1 MKKYLYI
8 TIATGLAF
16 VLAGV
21 MAYQSRRITMLE
33 KTVEETYRSALHQ
46 TAEEAAD
53 LALCL
58 EKALITTDAAHTAQ
72 LLHHIGQTAG
82 NVQQHLAYL
91 PVSPQAMQ
99 PVLRFA
105 GQLSANSEAW
115 LEELVATGQLEDR
128 TQLAQPLAV
137 CSQLS
142 SQLALA
148 ESTADLE
155 SLAIT
160 AELPQAA
167 TPQPRGLPQGEITQE
182 EALDIARSL
191 VGDSRV
197 KAIQAAPGT
206 SGSLAAY
213 GVTVQTDDVQLN
225 LEVTRQGGKLLWMMP
240 ETASF
245 PITQSPHACQQ
256 AAVDF
261 LALHGFG
268 AVQPVY
274 HQVYDGLYVVSL
286 VPVQGDVLLYPD
298 LLRVQVRM
306 DTAEV
311 VGLEAHN
318 YWLNHVPRSLPAPT
332 LSISAAQEHIADHA
346 QVEDTR
352 LCLIPQGDEEVLCY
366 EVSVTHNG
374 ESYLI
379 YIDAQSGRE
388 VELLKTITID
398 NGSLTA

>member
-1 MKKYLYI
+1 MKKYLTI
-8 TIATGLAF
+8 TIAAGLAF
-16 VLAGV
+16 VLVGF

-33 KTVEETYRSALHQ
+33 STVEEAYLSALRQ
-46 TAEEAAD
+46 SAEEAAALT
-53 LALCL
+53 LAL
-58 EKALITTDAAHTAQ
+58 EKAQLTTDAAHTVL

-82 NVQQHLAYL
+82 SVQQHLAAL
-91 PVSPQAMQ
+91 PVSPQLQ

-105 GQLSANSEAW
+105 GLLSARSEAW
-115 LEELVATGQLEDR
+115 LEEVAATGQLADR
-128 TQLAQPLAV
+128 TQLEQPLAV

-148 ESTADLE
+148 ESAADLE
-155 SLAIT
+155 KLTLA
-160 AELPQAA
+160 ADLPQASA
-167 TPQPRGLPQGEITQE
+167 PRPLGLPQGEITQE
-182 EALDIARSL
+182 EAIDIARSF

-197 KAIQAAPGT
+197 EAIHAAPGT
-206 SGSLAAY
+206 SGTLAAY
-213 GVTVQTDDVQLN
+213 GVTVQTADVQLN
-225 LEVTRQGGKLLWMMP
+225 LEVTRQGGKVLWMMP

-268 AVQPVY
+268 AVLPVH
-274 HQVYDGLYVVSL
+274 HQIYDGLYVASL
-286 VPVQGDVLLYPD
+286 VPVQQDVLLYPD

-318 YWLNHVPRSLPAPT
+318 YWLNHVPRSLPVPA
-332 LSISAAQEHIADHA
+332 LSASAAQAHIADHA
-346 QVEDTR
+346 QVENTR
-352 LCLIPQGDEEVLCY
+352 LCLIPHQGAEVLCY
-366 EVSVTHNG
+366 EIAATHNG
-374 ESYLI
+374 ESYLS

-388 VELLKTITID
+388 VELLKTITIE
-398 NGSLTA
+398 NGFLTA

>member
-1 MKKYLYI
+1 MKKYLTI
-8 TIATGLAF
+8 TIAAGLAF
-16 VLAGV
+16 VLVGF

-33 KTVEETYRSALHQ
+33 NTVEETYLSALHQ
-46 TAEEAAD
+46 TAEETAD
-53 LALCL
+53 LTLSL
-58 EKALITTDAAHTAQ
+58 EKALLTTDAAHTAQ

-82 NVQQHLAYL
+82 NVQQHLTYL
-91 PVSPQAMQ
+91 PVSPQAVQ
-99 PVLRFA
+99 PALLFA
-105 GQLSANSEAW
+105 GQLSAQSTAL
-115 LEELVATGQLEDR
+115 LEELAATGQLKDR
-128 TQLAQPLAV
+128 SQLEQPLAV

-148 ESTADLE
+148 ETTADLE
-155 SLAIT
+155 RLTLT
-160 AELPQAA
+160 AELPQASA
-167 TPQPRGLPQGEITQE
+167 PQPRGLPQGEITQE
-182 EALDIARSL
+182 EAIDIARSF
-191 VGDSRV
+191 VGDNRV
-197 KAIQAAPGT
+197 KTIQAAPGT

-225 LEVTRQGGKLLWMMP
+225 LEVTRQGGKVLWMMP

-245 PITQSPHACQQ
+245 PVTQSAHTCQQ

-268 AVQPVY
+268 AVQSVH

-286 VPVQGDVLLYPD
+286 VPVQEDVLLYPD

-306 DTAEV
+306 DTAEI

-318 YWLNHVPRSLPAPT
+318 YWLNHVPRDLPTPA
-332 LSISAAQEHIADHA
+332 LSASSAQAHIAGHA
-346 QVEDTR
+346 QVESTR

-366 EVSVTHNG
+366 EIAVTHQG

-379 YIDAQSGRE
+379 YIDAQNGRE
-388 VELLKTITID
+388 VELLKTVTID
-398 NGSLTA
+398 NGSLTV

>member
-8 TIATGLAF
+8 TIAVGLAF
-16 VLAGV
+16 VLVGF
-21 MAYQSRRITMLE
+21 MACQSRRITMLE
-33 KTVEETYRSALHQ
+33 SAVKETYLSALRQ
-46 TAEEAAD
+46 TAEEAAE
-53 LALCL
+53 LELSL

-82 NVQQHLAYL
+82 SVQQHLAYL

-105 GQLSANSEAW
+105 GQLSARSEA
-115 LEELVATGQLEDR
+115 LLKELAATGQLADR
-128 TQLAQPLAV
+128 EQLTQPLAV
-137 CSQLS
+137 CAQLS

-148 ESTADLE
+148 ESAADLE
-155 SLAIT
+155 ALALS
-160 AELPQAA
+160 ALAPEPAPQQA
-167 TPQPRGLPQGEITQE
+167 RGLPQGEITQA
-182 EALDIARSL
+182 EALDIARSF

-197 KAIQAAPGT
+197 EAIHTAPGT
-206 SGSLAAY
+206 SGTLAAY
-213 GVTVQTDDVQLN
+213 GVTVQTADMQLN
-225 LEVTRQGGKLLWMMP
+225 LEVTRQGGKVLWMMP

-245 PITQSPHACQQ
+245 PMTQSPHACQQ

-268 AVQPVY
+268 AVLPVH
-274 HQVYDGLYVVSL
+274 HQIYDGLYVASL
-286 VPVQGDVLLYPD
+286 VPVQQDVLLYPD

-318 YWLNHVPRSLPAPT
+318 YWLNHVPRQLPAPA
-332 LSISAAQEHIADHA
+332 LKASAAQAHIADHA
-346 QVEDTR
+346 QVESTR
-352 LCLIPQGDEEVLCY
+352 LCLIPSDGAEVLCY
-366 EVSVTHNG
+366 EVAATHNG

-388 VELLKTITID
+388 MELLKTITID
-398 NGSLTA
+398 NGTLTV